1 MDDLIYFLLVIG
13 WLAFSFYQQAAKKKK
28 AQTKT
33 APREEY
39 DDNESYPYEVE
50 QEYESQSEQQQPQ
63 PDFKQILEEI
73 LMGKEMQAEKTV
85 STQPQKEE
93 MSRKEKK
100 EVNIYQQ
107 YLEEEVSEGPFI
119 SEEKIESLEERR
131 AALENEMVVAEKDDD
146 ENSSFYQDRDI
157 DFDLRK
163 AVIYS
168 EILNRRYAN

>member
-28 AQTKT
+28 AQSKNS
-33 APREEY
+33 AEEY
-39 DDNESYPYEVE
+39 DNSESYPYESE
-50 QEYESQSEQQQPQ
+50 HEYESQEEEQKPQ
-63 PDFKQILEEI
+63 PDFKQMLEEI
-73 LMGKEMQAEKTV
+73 LMGKEAQAEKPAPAFD
-85 STQPQKEE
+85 QQKDLDI
-93 MSRKEKK
+93 KEKK
-100 EVNIYQQ
+100 AVNKYQQ
-107 YLEEEVSEGPFI
+107 YLEEEVSDGPFI
-119 SEEKIESLEERR
+119 SQEKIESLEERR

-146 ENSSFYQDRDI
+146 DSESFYQDRDI

>member
-28 AQTKT
+28 AQMKNT
-33 APREEY
+33 REEY
-39 DDNESYPYEVE
+39 DNSESYPYEVE
-50 QEYESQSEQQQPQ
+50 HEYETQEEERKPQ
-63 PDFKQILEEI
+63 PDFKQLLEEM
-73 LMGKEMQAEKTV
+73 LMGKEAQAAKPTSEYD
-85 STQPQKEE
+85 QQEDFD
-93 MSRKEKK
+93 RKEKK

-107 YLEEEVSEGPFI
+107 YLEEEVADGPFI
-119 SEEKIESLEERR
+119 SQEKIESLEERR

-146 ENSSFYQDRDI
+146 DSESIYQDRDI